1 MTIKIVYTDF
11 NDNILTPQQLAQT
24 QNFIKEVYIDNIIK
38 SREDQLVLSDGKRY
52 KNLGYFLDDNTEDKD
67 VIAQN
72 YCSVENNASCV
83 VRYNRQFLNGYS
95 LWTLHNYN
103 DEGNSLGDG
112 GQEVYDRFNRCIY
125 ASSYVDN
132 TTQIYSVSKI
142 MYPQSTD
149 NFESKALIHFYFHRD
164 SETGLMDLSISDA
177 DDNYHMLM
185 PQDFTIE
192 FLQSEGLWDEYPYYH
207 SHLPIIPEPGTI

>member
-1 MTIKIVYTDF
+1 
-11 NDNILTPQQLAQT
+11 
-24 QNFIKEVYIDNIIK
+24 VYIDNLLK
-38 SREDQLVLSDGKRY
+38 SREDQEVLSDGKRY
-52 KNLGYFLDDNTEDKD
+52 KTLNYFLDDSTEDKD

-83 VRYNRQFLNGYS
+83 VRYNGQFLNGYS
-95 LWTLHNYN
+95 LWTLHYYN

-125 ASSYVDN
+125 ASSYIDG
-132 TTQIYSVSKI
+132 TTQINSVTKI
-142 MYPQSTD
+142 MYPQLPDNLNRRALLLFHFIPSTD
-149 NFESKALIHFYFHRD
+149 
-164 SETGLMDLSISDA
+164 TGVIRLSISDA
-177 DDNYHMLM
+177 DDNFQMLM

-207 SHLPIIPEPGTI
+207 SHMPIIPKPGTI